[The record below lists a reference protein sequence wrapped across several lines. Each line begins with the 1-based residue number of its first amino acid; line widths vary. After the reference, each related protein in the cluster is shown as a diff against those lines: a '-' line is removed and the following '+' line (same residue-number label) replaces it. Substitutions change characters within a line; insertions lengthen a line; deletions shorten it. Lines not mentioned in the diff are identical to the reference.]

1 MKFVTH
7 RHIASWMLVPAIL
20 VVPAFISGISIWN
33 SWSPHWLLIS
43 IAVTAA
49 LLALLV
55 DYRRAVRWAVVG
67 ILLGALTSPVL
78 FLFSHADRALVAW
91 WIIAVAL
98 VTAFLMPLVWG
109 GPHPPGQPC
118 SPQVAQ
124 PGDVEMGMD
133 PLLPAPPPQ
142 PEV

>member
-1 MKFVTH
+1 MKVLTH
-7 RHIASWMLVPAIL
+7 RRIAAWMLVPAIL

-33 SWSPHWLLIS
+33 NWSPHWLLIS

-67 ILLGALTSPVL
+67 IFLGLITSPLLLLVPQADKAL
-78 FLFSHADRALVAW
+78 FAW

-98 VTAFLMPLVWG
+98 LTAFLLPLMWG
-109 GPHPPGQPC
+109 G
-118 SPQVAQ
+118 ARQ
-124 PGDVEMGMD
+124 PG
-133 PLLPAPPPQ
+133 PASESLHAKGQ
-142 PEV
+142 SQHRYV

>member
-1 MKFVTH
+1 
-7 RHIASWMLVPAIL
+7 MLVPAIL

-55 DYRRAVRWAVVG
+55 DYQRAVRWAVAG
-67 ILLGALTSPVL
+67 IFLGLITSPVL
-78 FLFSHADRALVAW
+78 FLFPLTDKALFAW

-98 VTAFLMPLVWG
+98 LTAFLMPLMWG
-109 GPHPPGQPC
+109 GTRPLRR
-118 SPQVAQ
+118 
-124 PGDVEMGMD
+124 D
-133 PLLPAPPPQ
+133 P
-142 PEV
+142 

>member
-1 MKFVTH
+1 MKYMTH
-7 RHIASWMLVPAIL
+7 RRIASWMLVPAIL

-49 LLALLV
+49 LLALLI

-67 ILLGALTSPVL
+67 IFLGLITSPVL
-78 FLFSHADRALVAW
+78 FLFPLADKALFAW

-98 VTAFLMPLVWG
+98 LTAFLVPLMWG
-109 GPHPPGQPC
+109 GTRPYAAGASRVNTSNR
-118 SPQVAQ
+118 SPVGWK
-124 PGDVEMGMD
+124 PSER
-133 PLLPAPPPQ
+133 
-142 PEV
+142 